1 MSPNRKILS
10 IEITQMID
18 TMLFQGVQKYLDEF
32 HFRRLENSVINMAKI
47 SLIVN
52 LLPSNLKLFRAQI
65 VKITSLNKSVILS
78 F

>member
-32 HFRRLENSVINMAKI
+32 HFRRLENSVIEIGKA
-47 SLIVN
+47 
-52 LLPSNLKLFRAQI
+52 A
-65 VKITSLNKSVILS
+65 
-78 F
+78 